1 MPTLATSIQ
10 HSLGKA
16 IRQEE
21 IKDIQIRKEEIKLPL
36 FEDEMII
43 YVKHNKDSTTQKT
56 LGTDK

>member
-16 IRQEE
+16 IRQ
-21 IKDIQIRKEEIKLPL
+21 EEIKLPL